1 MSSKSTTANIFPPA
15 RKLSKVSD
23 EVQYD
28 AINHWIGKGKQRI
41 CASCQKTTL
50 YFCEKRNVGLHPDC
64 HKQFQAVL
72 LSQKVFHVSFL
83 YDNLP
88 SDCQI
93 IIYLI
98 TTLFQISYLQTF
110 VLAVFSRSRCSQ
122 MLFKVGDLKSFLNF
136 TGKHLRWSLF
146 FNKVGGLQG
155 LQLYKKETPTQV
167 FSCHM

>member
-1 MSSKSTTANIFPPA
+1 MPK
-15 RKLSKVSD
+15 
-23 EVQYD
+23 
-28 AINHWIGKGKQRI
+28 
-41 CASCQKTTL
+41 
-50 YFCEKRNVGLHPDC
+50 
-64 HKQFQAVL
+64 L

-122 MLFKVGDLKSFLNF
+122 MLFKVGDLKSFLNL

-167 FSCHM
+167 FSCHMWEVFKNTFFYRTLSVAASTSPCSQIS